1 MLLITRR
8 VGEKIMVGDD
18 VVVHVMEIVGNTVRV
33 GIQAPRSVPV
43 YREEIWHAVREENR
57 AAADAPV
64 ELPTPARSWCPA
76 SSRGVSTFGHVSSNS
91 PENRPLGDSTGTV
104 HCGTPSGGNVV
115 SKLSKK
121 ARNALIART
130 ALSLAREHLTPPKP
144 KKRRGRK
151 LLFGGLI
158 AGAVAAVV
166 LKRDKVLALLP
177 GHSESENVPPPPPA
191 PPAPSNYDVSGPV
204 SNPAPPVPA
213 PDPVEAPAIDEAAEE
228 AAAAAEA
235 ANIGG
240 PAPDYAAA
248 AEPGQLAPEEDIPVA
263 EAGEGESEGAEQA
276 EALVEE
282 RGEEPAPE
290 AAADLPP
297 GTPAEPA
304 APGEKP
310 VEEQPSEWRTWSGR
324 SVNP

>member
-1 MLLITRR
+1 
-8 VGEKIMVGDD
+8 
-18 VVVHVMEIVGNTVRV
+18 
-33 GIQAPRSVPV
+33 
-43 YREEIWHAVREENR
+43 
-57 AAADAPV
+57 
-64 ELPTPARSWCPA
+64 
-76 SSRGVSTFGHVSSNS
+76 
-91 PENRPLGDSTGTV
+91 
-104 HCGTPSGGNVV
+104 V

-121 ARNALIART
+121 ARNALIAKA
-130 ALSLAREHLTPPKP
+130 ALSVARDHLTPPKP

-177 GHSESENVPPPPPA
+177 GHSESEYVPPPPA

-204 SNPAPPVPA
+204 SNTATPVPA
-213 PDPVEAPAIDEAAEE
+213 PDPVEKPAIDEAAEE

-248 AEPGQLAPEEDIPVA
+248 AEPGRLAPEEEIPAA

-276 EALVEE
+276 EAAVED
-282 RGEEPAPE
+282 RAEEPTE
-290 AAADLPP
+290 AAAEPTAPP
-297 GTPAEPA
+297 E
-304 APGEKP
+304 ERP
-310 VEEQPSEWRTWSGR
+310 VEDQPAEWRTWSGR

>member
-1 MLLITRR
+1 
-8 VGEKIMVGDD
+8 
-18 VVVHVMEIVGNTVRV
+18 
-33 GIQAPRSVPV
+33 
-43 YREEIWHAVREENR
+43 
-57 AAADAPV
+57 
-64 ELPTPARSWCPA
+64 
-76 SSRGVSTFGHVSSNS
+76 
-91 PENRPLGDSTGTV
+91 
-104 HCGTPSGGNVV
+104 V
-115 SKLSKK
+115 SKLHKK
-121 ARNALIART
+121 ARNALIAKA
-130 ALSLAREHLTPPKP
+130 ALSVARDHLTPPKP

-177 GHSESENVPPPPPA
+177 GKSEAEYVPPPPA

-204 SNPAPPVPA
+204 SNTATPVPA
-213 PDPVEAPAIDEAAEE
+213 PDPVETPAIDEAAEE

-248 AEPGQLAPEEDIPVA
+248 AEPAQLAPEEETPVA

-282 RGEEPAPE
+282 RAEEASAESAEEPPPE
-290 AAADLPP
+290 
-297 GTPAEPA
+297 TPADPA
-304 APGEKP
+304 APGEKAP
-310 VEEQPSEWRTWSGR
+310 DDQPSEWRTWSGR

>member
-1 MLLITRR
+1 
-8 VGEKIMVGDD
+8 
-18 VVVHVMEIVGNTVRV
+18 
-33 GIQAPRSVPV
+33 
-43 YREEIWHAVREENR
+43 
-57 AAADAPV
+57 
-64 ELPTPARSWCPA
+64 
-76 SSRGVSTFGHVSSNS
+76 
-91 PENRPLGDSTGTV
+91 
-104 HCGTPSGGNVV
+104 V

-121 ARNALIART
+121 ARNALIARA
-130 ALSLAREHLTPPKP
+130 ALSVARDHLTPPKP

-177 GHSESENVPPPPPA
+177 GHTESESVAPPPPPP

-204 SNPAPPVPA
+204 SNTATPVPA
-213 PDPVEAPAIDEAAEE
+213 PDPVEKPAIDEAAEE

-248 AEPGQLAPEEDIPVA
+248 AEPGQLAPEEELPTA

-276 EALVEE
+276 EAAVEE
-282 RGEEPAPE
+282 RAEEPTE
-290 AAADLPP
+290 AAAEPTAPP
-297 GTPAEPA
+297 E
-304 APGEKP
+304 ERP

>member
-1 MLLITRR
+1 
-8 VGEKIMVGDD
+8 
-18 VVVHVMEIVGNTVRV
+18 
-33 GIQAPRSVPV
+33 
-43 YREEIWHAVREENR
+43 
-57 AAADAPV
+57 
-64 ELPTPARSWCPA
+64 
-76 SSRGVSTFGHVSSNS
+76 
-91 PENRPLGDSTGTV
+91 
-104 HCGTPSGGNVV
+104 V
-115 SKLSKK
+115 SKLHKK
-121 ARNALIART
+121 ARNALIAKA
-130 ALSLAREHLTPPKP
+130 ALSVARDHLTPPKP

-177 GHSESENVPPPPPA
+177 GKSEAEYVPPPPP

-204 SNPAPPVPA
+204 SNTATPVPA
-213 PDPVEAPAIDEAAEE
+213 PDPVETPAIDEAAEE

-248 AEPGQLAPEEDIPVA
+248 AEPAQLAPEEEIPVA

-276 EALVEE
+276 EALVDE
-282 RGEEPAPE
+282 RGEEPTPE
-290 AAADLPP
+290 SAVESPP
-297 GTPAEPA
+297 ETPADPA
-304 APGEKP
+304 APGERAP
-310 VEEQPSEWRTWSGR
+310 DDQPSEWRTWSGR

>member
-1 MLLITRR
+1 
-8 VGEKIMVGDD
+8 
-18 VVVHVMEIVGNTVRV
+18 
-33 GIQAPRSVPV
+33 
-43 YREEIWHAVREENR
+43 
-57 AAADAPV
+57 
-64 ELPTPARSWCPA
+64 
-76 SSRGVSTFGHVSSNS
+76 
-91 PENRPLGDSTGTV
+91 
-104 HCGTPSGGNVV
+104 V
-115 SKLSKK
+115 SKLHKK

-130 ALSLAREHLTPPKP
+130 ALSLAREHLSPPKP
-144 KKRRGRK
+144 KRRRGRK

-177 GHSESENVPPPPPA
+177 GHSESDYVPPPTA

-204 SNPAPPVPA
+204 SNTATPVPA
-213 PDPVEAPAIDEAAEE
+213 PDPVEKPAVDEAAEE

-248 AEPGQLAPEEDIPVA
+248 AEPGQLAPEEEIPAA

-276 EALVEE
+276 EAAVED
-282 RGEEPAPE
+282 RPEEPAE
-290 AAADLPP
+290 AS
-297 GTPAEPA
+297 AEPT
-304 APGEKP
+304 APPEERP
-310 VEEQPSEWRTWSGR
+310 VEDQPGDWRTWSGR